1 VSPLHHGVSLIYC
14 EPSKP
19 RGDSHSYS
27 NDPEIYGRIWLSL
40 LAVTPC
46 YWLLFRRRIAKKTRI
61 SAVHAGSFAVFS
73 LHYQRKQRRLRRG
86 GELR

>member
-19 RGDSHSYS
+19 RSDARSY
-27 NDPEIYGRIWLSL
+27 NHDPAIYGRIGLFL
-40 LAVTPC
+40 LAVICC
-46 YWLLFRRRIAKKTRI
+46 YSLLFRRRVAKKNEDFRD
-61 SAVHAGSFAVFS
+61 GRRLLRCFS
-73 LHYQRKQRRLRRG
+73 VHYQRKQRRLRRG

>member
-19 RGDSHSYS
+19 RSDAHSY
-27 NDPEIYGRIWLSL
+27 NHDPAIYGRTWLFL
-40 LAVTPC
+40 LAVTRC
-46 YWLLFRRRIAKKTRI
+46 YSLLFRRCVAKKARI
-61 SAVHAGSFAVFS
+61 SAVDAGSFAVFS
-73 LHYQRKQRRLRRG
+73 VHYQRKQRRLRRG